1 MSILIENLSKKFNN
15 NLVLK
20 HVNLEIP
27 SGSLVA
33 LVGPSG
39 SGKSTLLRIIAGFEK
54 PNTGNVW
61 LFGRDATNI
70 PINNREV
77 GFVFQNYALFDHLTV
92 SENIGYGLSVRDI
105 PKKNIEKRVRELIQ
119 LVQLDGFQNRYPKQ
133 LSGGQRQRVALA
145 RALAIEPKV
154 LLLDEPFGALDEKV
168 KKELGHWLKN
178 LHKKVPVTTIFV
190 THDQQEALEIAT
202 DMVIFKDGK
211 VEQMGSPQE
220 IYDYPVNNFIRD
232 FIGKTNT
239 LKIDDNIS
247 LLRPHQF
254 EIYDIP
260 QINTVPFNI
269 DKIIYGEPLIQLYG
283 TVDFQP
289 IQIQLSRSQ
298 FLKTSLYKTKN
309 KLYVK
314 PKLMKN

>member
-1 MSILIENLSKKFNN
+1 
-15 NLVLK
+15 
-20 HVNLEIP
+20 
-27 SGSLVA
+27 
-33 LVGPSG
+33 
-39 SGKSTLLRIIAGFEK
+39 
-54 PNTGNVW
+54 
-61 LFGRDATNI
+61 
-70 PINNREV
+70 
-77 GFVFQNYALFDHLTV
+77 
-92 SENIGYGLSVRDI
+92 
-105 PKKNIEKRVRELIQ
+105 
-119 LVQLDGFQNRYPKQ
+119 
-133 LSGGQRQRVALA
+133 
-145 RALAIEPKV
+145 LAIEPKV